1 MYTVYKLRIDM
12 KDVKI
17 NKAKRRLLAV
27 LAVGF
32 LLLGACKKEEW
43 LSPEPST
50 LITDETAF
58 ATPERIAN
66 QVNGLYAKFKADRFW
81 GSWYLI
87 ASDIRAGDFLCTNLN
102 AATGAITYQM
112 LTQTTTG
119 DVTDIWQ
126 YGYLAINTC
135 NVFIDGMD
143 TKGKEVLT
151 EAEAQQYI
159 AEARLLR
166 AVAYY
171 SLLQLYARPF
181 WDGGGSKPGLPIRL
195 NGNTTPGNYD
205 LARSSVQE
213 TYEQIIADLDFAEAN
228 LPASYSSAFLNT
240 TRAHRNTAI
249 ALKTRVYLSMQAYE
263 QVINEANKIVSL
275 SAPFSAT
282 DGVQHAL
289 EADIQNVFKAPYT
302 TNESIFSMPF
312 TNNDA
317 PGQSLARY
325 YLPGTTDGGTSAS
338 NGAGEYS
345 LKPDGVI
352 SSASWKDNDARRAFI
367 KQGPRSGKYW
377 LFKFTQ
383 ASPYTDYAP
392 VIRYAEVL
400 LNLSEALARNSQTV
414 DERSLALL
422 NAVRQRSDPSTN
434 FTAVDF
440 PDMQAFLAAI
450 TEERQIEFL
459 GEGIRNAD
467 IMRLGLTVPAK
478 TQHAVPA
485 VAPDAQNYI
494 FPISSDELILNKLM
508 ENN

>member
-1 MYTVYKLRIDM
+1 MEHI
-12 KDVKI
+12 KI
-17 NKAKRRLLAV
+17 NGLKRVFFVAIL
-27 LAVGF
+27 GSF
-32 LLLGACKKEEW
+32 FFIGACKKDEW
-43 LSPEPST
+43 LNPDPST

-66 QVNGLYAKFKADRFW
+66 QVNGLYAKFKSDRFW

-112 LTQTTTG
+112 LTQTTTE
-119 DVTDIWQ
+119 DVTNIWQ
-126 YGYLAINTC
+126 YGYLTINTC
-135 NVFIDGMD
+135 NVFIDGVNV
-143 TKGKEVLT
+143 KGKEVLT
-151 EAEAQQYI
+151 EDVAQQYI

-166 AVAYY
+166 AIAYY

-181 WDGGGSKPGLPIRL
+181 WDGNGSKPGLPLRL

-205 LARSSVQE
+205 LVRSSVAE
-213 TYEQIIADLDFAEAN
+213 TYQQILADLDFAEDN

-249 ALKTRVYLSMQAYE
+249 ALKTRVYLSMQAYDK
-263 QVINEANKIVSL
+263 VIQEANKIVSL
-275 SAPFSAT
+275 AAPFIAAE
-282 DGVQHAL
+282 GVKHSL
-289 EADIQNVFKAPYT
+289 ESNIQNVFKAPYT
-302 TNESIFSMPF
+302 SNESIFSMPF

-325 YLPGTTDGGTSAS
+325 YLPGTADGGTNLS

-345 LKPDGVI
+345 LNPNGI
-352 SSASWKDNDARRAFI
+352 LSNTSWKETDARRSFV

-400 LNLSEALARNSQTV
+400 LNLSEALVRDSHAI
-414 DERSLALL
+414 DDRSLALL
-422 NAVRQRSDPSTN
+422 NAVRQRADTTTTFRATDFSGIDD
-434 FTAVDF
+434 FLTAIV
-440 PDMQAFLAAI
+440 
-450 TEERQIEFL
+450 EEREIEFL
-459 GEGIRNAD
+459 GEGLRNAD
-467 IMRLGLTVPAK
+467 LMRLGLSIPAK
-478 TQHAVPA
+478 TQHAVP
-485 VAPDAQNYI
+485 VIAPNAQNYI

-508 ENN
+508 VNN